1 MGTARARPATKKTR
15 KIKVVLSAA
24 ALTAAVGLGAAAVIF
39 GPAAAINRAPAQS
52 RAAEAPVPVRVAPVV
67 FTPRQSVL
75 ALSGSVQARTLA
87 DLAFRVG
94 GKVVDRP
101 VEVGDHVRA
110 GQVLARLDQADLEL
124 AFEAAQSALQ
134 SAIADAA
141 DARAAFSRIERLRN
155 SPAFLASEYDSRL
168 FAARMADAR
177 LLQASR
183 QVALAKDQ
191 LSYGTLKADADGVI
205 TALPVQVGQVV
216 AAGQTVA
223 SLAHT
228 AETEV
233 VVDVPENRLP
243 QVRKAARVEISLWA
257 APELKFTGRVREIG
271 AEADA
276 ASRTFAVKVTVL
288 DPPPNLLDLG
298 MTAMVRFVSPP
309 RTPLAILPATAIT
322 DRNGAPAVWV
332 FDPKARHATL
342 QPVKIAGYGG
352 DGTVVIASGVS
363 PGEQVVTAGASE
375 LDPNMRLVAWAGAT
389 R

>member
-1 MGTARARPATKKTR
+1 MRSALVPA
-15 KIKVVLSAA
+15 VAL
-24 ALTAAVGLGAAAVIF
+24 LTASTLAAC
-39 GPAAAINRAPAQS
+39 NHAPAQS
-52 RAAEAPVPVRVAPVV
+52 RIADAPVPVRVAPVV
-67 FTPRQSVL
+67 FTPQKSVL

-101 VEVGDHVRA
+101 VEIGDHVDA
-110 GQVLARLDQADLEL
+110 GQVLARLDEADLKL
-124 AFEAAQSALQ
+124 SFEAAQNALQ

-141 DARAAFSRIERLRN
+141 NARADFSRYERLGRD
-155 SPAFLASEYDSRL
+155 SSAFLPSQYDHRL
-168 FAARMADAR
+168 SAARMADAR

-191 LSYGTLKADADGVI
+191 LNYGTLRADADGVI

-228 AETEV
+228 AQTEV

-243 QVRKAARVEISLWA
+243 EVRKAVRVDISLWA
-257 APELKFTGRVREIG
+257 DPEHKLTGRVREIG
-271 AEADA
+271 AQADA

-288 DPPPNLLDLG
+288 DTPPNLLELG
-298 MTAMVRFVSPP
+298 MTATVRFVSPP
-309 RTPLAILPATAIT
+309 RTPVAILPATAIT

-332 FDPKARHATL
+332 FHPRAQHAML
-342 QPVKIAGYGG
+342 QSVKVAGYGG
-352 DGTVVIASGVS
+352 DGSVAIASGLS

-375 LDPNMRLVAWAGAT
+375 IDPNMHLVAWAGAA

>member
-1 MGTARARPATKKTR
+1 MRRMFA
-15 KIKVVLSAA
+15 AA
-24 ALTAAVGLGAAAVIF
+24 ALLSALAYTASDH
-39 GPAAAINRAPAQS
+39 APAQS
-52 RAAEAPVPVRVAPVV
+52 RTADKLVPVRVARVV

-75 ALSGSVQARTLA
+75 TLSGSVRARTLA

-101 VEVGDHVRA
+101 AEVGDHVRA

-124 AFEAAQSALQ
+124 SFEATESALQ

-141 DARAAFSRIERLRN
+141 NARAEFSRYQRLGRS
-155 SPAFLASEYDSRL
+155 SPAFLPSEYDRRL
-168 FAARMADAR
+168 SATRIADAR
-177 LLQASR
+177 LLQVQR

-191 LSYGTLKADADGVI
+191 LSYGTLTADADGVI

-216 AAGQTVA
+216 TAGQTVA

-228 AETEV
+228 SQTEV

-243 QVRKAARVEISLWA
+243 EVRDAAGIEISLWA
-257 APELKFTGRVREIG
+257 DPDHKLVGRVREIG
-271 AEADA
+271 AQADA

-288 DPPPNLLDLG
+288 GRPASLLGLG
-298 MTAMVRFVSPP
+298 MTATVRFVA
-309 RTPLAILPATAIT
+309 PLRAPVAILPATAVT

-332 FDPKARHATL
+332 FDPKAEQATL
-342 QPVKIAGYGG
+342 HPVKIADYGG
-352 DGTVVIASGVS
+352 DGSVEISSGVS
-363 PGEQVVTAGASE
+363 AGEQVVTAGASE
-375 LDPNMRLVAWAGAT
+375 IDPGMRLVAWAGAT

>member
-1 MGTARARPATKKTR
+1 MRHTLVP
-15 KIKVVLSAA
+15 
-24 ALTAAVGLGAAAVIF
+24 AAVLLTVSTLAAC
-39 GPAAAINRAPAQS
+39 NHAPAQS
-52 RAAEAPVPVRVAPVV
+52 RTADPPVPVRVAPVE
-67 FTPRQSVL
+67 FTPQQAVL

-94 GKVVDRP
+94 GKVVNRP

-110 GQVLARLDQADLEL
+110 GQALARLDQADLEL
-124 AFEAAQSALQ
+124 SFEVAQNALQ

-141 DARAAFSRIERLRN
+141 NARVAFSRIEQLRN
-155 SPAFLASEYDSRL
+155 SPAFLSSEYDSRL
-168 FAARMADAR
+168 AATRMADAR
-177 LLQASR
+177 LQQASR

-191 LSYGTLKADADGVI
+191 LNYGTLRADADGVI

-228 AETEV
+228 AQTEV

-243 QVRKAARVEISLWA
+243 EVRKAAGIDISLWA
-257 APELKFTGRVREIG
+257 DPEQKLTGRVREIG
-271 AEADA
+271 AQADA

-288 DPPPNLLDLG
+288 DPPPYLLELG
-298 MTAMVRFVSPP
+298 MTATVRFVSPP
-309 RTPLAILPATAIT
+309 RTPLAILPATAVT
-322 DRNGAPAVWV
+322 DRDGAPAVWV
-332 FDPKARHATL
+332 LDPRAHHAML
-342 QPVKIAGYGG
+342 QPVKIADYGG
-352 DGTVVIASGVS
+352 DGSVVIASGVS

-375 LDPNMRLVAWAGAT
+375 IDPNMRLVAWAGAA

>member
-1 MGTARARPATKKTR
+1 MRSALVPA
-15 KIKVVLSAA
+15 VFL
-24 ALTAAVGLGAAAVIF
+24 LTASTLAAC
-39 GPAAAINRAPAQS
+39 NHAPAQT
-52 RAAEAPVPVRVAPVV
+52 RTADAPVPVRVAPVV

-110 GQVLARLDQADLEL
+110 GQVLARLDPADLEL
-124 AFEAAQSALQ
+124 SFEAAQSALQ

-141 DARAAFSRIERLRN
+141 KARADFSRYEQLGRT
-155 SPAFLASEYDSRL
+155 SPAFLAAEYDSRL
-168 FAARMADAR
+168 SATRMADAR

-183 QVALAKDQ
+183 QLALARDQ
-191 LSYGTLKADADGVI
+191 LNYGTLKADADGVI

-228 AETEV
+228 AQTEV

-243 QVRKAARVEISLWA
+243 QVRKAARIDISLWA
-257 APELKFTGRVREIG
+257 DPEHKLTGRVREIG
-271 AEADA
+271 AQADA

-288 DPPPNLLDLG
+288 DPPLNLLELG
-298 MTAMVRFVSPP
+298 MTATVRFVSPP
-309 RTPLAILPATAIT
+309 RTPVAILPATAIT

-332 FDPKARHATL
+332 FDPKAQHAIL
-342 QPVKIAGYGG
+342 QSVKIADYGG
-352 DGTVVIASGVS
+352 DGSVAIASGVS

-375 LDPNMRLVAWAGAT
+375 IDPNMRLVAWAGAA

>member
-1 MGTARARPATKKTR
+1 MRRSLVPT
-15 KIKVVLSAA
+15 VVLLT
-24 ALTAAVGLGAAAVIF
+24 ALTLNACH
-39 GPAAAINRAPAQS
+39 RAPAHS
-52 RAAEAPVPVRVAPVV
+52 RTADAPVPVRVTRVV

-75 ALSGSVQARTLA
+75 VLSGSVQARTLA

-110 GQVLARLDQADLEL
+110 GQVLARLDRADLEL
-124 AFEAAQSALQ
+124 SFEAAESTLQ
-134 SAIADAA
+134 FAIADAA
-141 DARAAFSRIERLRN
+141 NARADFSRYQRLGRK
-155 SPAFLASEYDSRL
+155 SPAFLPSEYDHRL
-168 FAARMADAR
+168 AAMRMADAR

-191 LSYGTLKADADGVI
+191 LNYGTLRADADGVI
-205 TALPVQVGQVV
+205 TALPMQVGQVV

-228 AETEV
+228 AQTEV
-233 VVDVPENRLP
+233 VVDVPENRLA
-243 QVRKAARVEISLWA
+243 QVRKAARIDITLWA
-257 APELKFTGRVREIG
+257 DPGHKLTGRVREIG
-271 AEADA
+271 AQADA

-288 DPPPNLLDLG
+288 DPPPNLLELG
-298 MTAMVRFVSPP
+298 MTATVRFVSPP
-309 RTPLAILPATAIT
+309 RTPVAILPATAIT

-332 FDPKARHATL
+332 FDPNAQHAML
-342 QPVKIAGYGG
+342 QPVHIAGYGG
-352 DGTVVIASGVS
+352 DGSVAIASGVS

-375 LDPNMRLVAWAGAT
+375 IDPNIRLFAWAGAT

>member
-1 MGTARARPATKKTR
+1 MRQPLVPAAVLLTATALAACNHVSAQNRPAD
-15 KIKVVLSAA
+15 
-24 ALTAAVGLGAAAVIF
+24 
-39 GPAAAINRAPAQS
+39 P
-52 RAAEAPVPVRVAPVV
+52 PVPVRVAPVA
-67 FTPRQSVL
+67 FTPQQSVL

-110 GQVLARLDQADLEL
+110 GQALARLDQADLEL
-124 AFEAAQSALQ
+124 SFEVAQNALQ

-141 DARAAFSRIERLRN
+141 NARVAFSRIEQLRN
-155 SPAFLASEYDSRL
+155 SPAFLSSEYDSRL
-168 FAARMADAR
+168 AATRMADAR
-177 LLQASR
+177 LQQASR

-191 LSYGTLKADADGVI
+191 LNYGTLRADADGVI

-228 AETEV
+228 AQTEV

-243 QVRKAARVEISLWA
+243 EVRKAAGIDISLWA
-257 APELKFTGRVREIG
+257 DPEQKLTGRVREIG
-271 AEADA
+271 AQADA

-288 DPPPNLLDLG
+288 DPPPYLLELG
-298 MTAMVRFVSPP
+298 MTATVRFVSPP
-309 RTPLAILPATAIT
+309 RTPLAILPATAVT

-332 FDPKARHATL
+332 LDPRAHHAML
-342 QPVKIAGYGG
+342 QPVKIADYGG
-352 DGTVVIASGVS
+352 DGSVAIASGVS

-375 LDPNMRLVAWAGAT
+375 IDPNMRLVAWAGAA

>member
-1 MGTARARPATKKTR
+1 MRFAPT
-15 KIKVVLSAA
+15 A
-24 ALTAAVGLGAAAVIF
+24 ALLIAFALTPCA
-39 GPAAAINRAPAQS
+39 RAPAQN
-52 RAAEAPVPVRVAPVV
+52 RTLDTPVPVRVAPVV

-75 ALSGSVQARTLA
+75 TLSGSVQARTLA

-110 GQVLARLDQADLEL
+110 GQVLARLDPADLKL
-124 AFEAAQSALQ
+124 SLEAAESALQ

-141 DARAAFSRIERLRN
+141 KARADYSRYEQLGRG
-155 SPAFLASEYDSRL
+155 SAAFLPSEYDRRL
-168 FAARMADAR
+168 SATRMADAR
-177 LLQASR
+177 LLQVQH

-191 LSYGTLKADADGVI
+191 LSYGTLTADADGVI

-228 AETEV
+228 RQTEV

-243 QVRKAARVEISLWA
+243 EVRSAAGIEISLWA
-257 APELKFTGRVREIG
+257 DPGHKLAGRVREIG
-271 AEADA
+271 AQADA
-276 ASRTFAVKVTVL
+276 ASRTFGVRVTVL
-288 DPPPNLLDLG
+288 DPPPDLLALG
-298 MTAMVRFVSPP
+298 MTATVRFIAPP
-309 RTPLAILPATAIT
+309 SAPVAILPATAVT

-332 FDPKARHATL
+332 FDPKTQHATL
-342 QPVKIAGYGG
+342 RLVKLEGYGG
-352 DGTVVIASGVS
+352 DGSVEIASGILE
-363 PGEQVVTAGASE
+363 GEQAVTAGASE
-375 LDPNMRLVAWAGAT
+375 IDPGMRLIAWAGAA

>member
-1 MGTARARPATKKTR
+1 MRRALAP
-15 KIKVVLSAA
+15 AA
-24 ALTAAVGLGAAAVIF
+24 ALLTAFTLAACHHGPDRSRTTGAL
-39 GPAAAINRAPAQS
+39 
-52 RAAEAPVPVRVAPVV
+52 VPVRVAPVV
-67 FTPRQSVL
+67 FTSRQSVL

-110 GQVLARLDQADLEL
+110 GQVLARLDQADLAL
-124 AFEAAQSALQ
+124 SFEAAQSALQ
-134 SAIADAA
+134 VAIADAA
-141 DARAAFSRIERLRN
+141 NARADFGRYARLGRK
-155 SPAFLASEYDSRL
+155 SPAFLPSQYDHRL
-168 FAARMADAR
+168 AAMRMAGAR
-177 LLQASR
+177 LAEVAR
-183 QVALAKDQ
+183 QVALAKDR
-191 LSYGTLKADADGVI
+191 LDYGTLRADADGVI

-228 AETEV
+228 AQTEV

-243 QVRKAARVEISLWA
+243 EVRRAARIDISLWA
-257 APELKFTGRVREIG
+257 DPAHKLTGRVREIG
-271 AEADA
+271 AQADA

-288 DPPPNLLDLG
+288 DPPPNLLALG
-298 MTAMVRFVSPP
+298 MTATVRFMAPP
-309 RTPLAILPATAIT
+309 RAPVAILPATAIT

-332 FDPKARHATL
+332 FDPKAQHAML
-342 QPVKIAGYGG
+342 QPVKIAGYCG
-352 DGTVVIASGVS
+352 DGSVAIASGVS

-375 LDPNMRLVAWAGAT
+375 IAPTMRLVAWAGAA

>member
-1 MGTARARPATKKTR
+1 MRRTLVP
-15 KIKVVLSAA
+15 
-24 ALTAAVGLGAAAVIF
+24 AAVLLTVFTLAACHH
-39 GPAAAINRAPAQS
+39 APAQS
-52 RAAEAPVPVRVAPVV
+52 RAADAPVPVRVTPVV

-124 AFEAAQSALQ
+124 SFEAAQNALQ

-141 DARAAFSRIERLRN
+141 NARVAFSRIERLRN
-155 SPAFLASEYDSRL
+155 SPAFLPSEYDSRL
-168 FAARMADAR
+168 AATRMADAR
-177 LLQASR
+177 LLQATR

-191 LSYGTLKADADGVI
+191 LTYGTLRADADGVI

-228 AETEV
+228 AQTEV

-243 QVRKAARVEISLWA
+243 EARKATRVEISLWA
-257 APELKFTGRVREIG
+257 DPGHKLTGRVREIG
-271 AEADA
+271 AQADP

-288 DPPPNLLDLG
+288 DPPPNLLELG
-298 MTAMVRFVSPP
+298 MTATVRFVAPP
-309 RTPLAILPATAIT
+309 RAPVAILPATAIT

-332 FDPKARHATL
+332 FDPKAQHATL
-342 QPVKIAGYGG
+342 RPVTIASHSG
-352 DGTVVIASGVS
+352 DGSVAITSGVS

-375 LDPNMRLVAWAGAT
+375 IDPNMRLVAWAGAA

>member
-1 MGTARARPATKKTR
+1 MG
-15 KIKVVLSAA
+15 LG
-24 ALTAAVGLGAAAVIF
+24 TAAVTF
-39 GPAAAINRAPAQS
+39 GPAAAISRAPDRAAQLDPRQGSPAQS
-52 RAAEAPVPVRVAPVV
+52 WTADAPVPVRVAPVV

-124 AFEAAQSALQ
+124 SFEAAQSALQ

-141 DARAAFSRIERLRN
+141 KARADFSRYERLRN
-155 SPAFLASEYDSRL
+155 STVFLPAEYDSRL
-168 FAARMADAR
+168 AAARMADAR
-177 LLQASR
+177 LLQAQR
-183 QVALAKDQ
+183 QVSLAKDQ
-191 LSYGTLKADADGVI
+191 LDYGTLTADADGVI

-228 AETEV
+228 AQTEV

-243 QVRKAARVEISLWA
+243 QVRNAARIEISLWA
-257 APELKFTGRVREIG
+257 DPDHKLTGRVREIG
-271 AEADA
+271 AQADA

-288 DPPPNLLDLG
+288 DPPPDLLALG
-298 MTAMVRFVSPP
+298 MTATVRFVAPP
-309 RTPLAILPATAIT
+309 RAPVAILPATAIT

-332 FDPKARHATL
+332 FDPKAQHAIR

-352 DGTVVIASGVS
+352 DGSVAIASGVS

-375 LDPNMRLVAWAGAT
+375 VDPNMRLVAWAGAV